1 MAHDP
6 FYELV
11 PPPTHAPL
19 DVDTTA
25 LLVIDLQYLD
35 AHPEGWMGRMCR
47 EQGKPALLDE
57 RWAMIEACLPK
68 VRALQDRCRA
78 LGIDVLHIRIAYQTH
93 DGRDGGRSL
102 ARSSPSTPFVAQDDE
117 FLPAVAPLDDEIV
130 INKTSAGAF
139 NSTNIDRILRNL
151 GVRRLLVTGLVTE
164 GCVELTAR
172 DAADRGFDVTLVA
185 DACASSSRAMHL
197 NALERM
203 GDGGQIEVRESADVL
218 RELEQLGAR

>member
-6 FYELV
+6 FYDLV
-11 PPPTHAPL
+11 PPPAHAPL
-19 DVDTTA
+19 TVDTTA

-35 AHPEGWMGRMCR
+35 AHPAGWMGRLCR
-47 EQGKPALLDE
+47 EQGKPGLLDE
-57 RWAMIEACLPK
+57 RWTMIEAALPN

-78 LGIDVLHIRIAYQTH
+78 LGIDVLHIRVAYQTR

-102 ARSSPSTPFVAQDDE
+102 ARSSPSTPFLPQDDE
-117 FLPAVAPLDDEIV
+117 FLPLVAPIDDEIV

-151 GVRRLLVTGLVTE
+151 GVRRLLVTGIVTE

-185 DACASSSRAMHL
+185 DACASSSRTAHL

-203 GDGGQIEVRESADVL
+203 GDGGQIEVRDTVGVL
-218 RELEQLGAR
+218 SELEQLAT